1 MGAVCGSDTFIKF
14 KNFVMRSFIMCTL
27 DGAKVKEVE
36 KFGTCI
42 THLKYE
48 RQEMLTKFCGEIGKG
63 LTAWVIHPQMRG

>member
-1 MGAVCGSDTFIKF
+1 
-14 KNFVMRSFIMCTL
+14 MCTL